1 MAGPRIASLAVSKK
15 LEQKQARREAEERR
29 AAEQRKAAFR
39 RNIVT
44 IGTAIV
50 VAVVVIVAIVLQR
63 ESGDGPGAPDVVG
76 VAAAQAG
83 CEDIEEFEELEA
95 VHIQAG
101 EAHEPYN
108 SSPPTSGGHYEI
120 PSDTGFFESAVEPE
134 QVVHNLEHGQ
144 IVIWYSPDAPS
155 ETLTNIENLVDQ
167 EPQATVAIPYEDIE
181 SPYNFVLTGWTAA
194 QRCEEVSQEVVDDF
208 RREYQGMG
216 PEKITPPFEG

>member
-44 IGTAIV
+44 IGTALV
-50 VAVVVIVAIVLQR
+50 VAVIVIVAIVLQR
-63 ESGDGPGAPDVVG
+63 ESGEGPGAPDNVG

-83 CEDIEEFEELEA
+83 CEDIEEFDELEA
-95 VHIQAG
+95 AHIQVD
-101 EAHEPYN
+101 EEHEPYN
-108 SSPPTSGGHYEI
+108 SSPPTSGPHYEI
-120 PSDTGFFESAVEPE
+120 ASDTGFFEESLEPE

-155 ETLTNIENLVDQ
+155 EVIADIENVVEQ
-167 EPQATVAIPYEDIE
+167 EPIATVAHPYADIE

-194 QRCEEVSQEVVDDF
+194 QRCEEVSQDVVDDF